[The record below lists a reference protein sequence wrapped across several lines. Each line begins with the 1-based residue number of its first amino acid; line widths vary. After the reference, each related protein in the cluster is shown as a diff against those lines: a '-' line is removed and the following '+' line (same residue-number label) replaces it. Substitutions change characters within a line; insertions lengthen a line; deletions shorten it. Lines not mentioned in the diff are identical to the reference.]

1 MQKKGRSQTVSDV
14 GMKRRRKNKRYKGI
28 IKRNKEGKETKEKR
42 ENGGK
47 KQTRRATAERGKE

>member
-1 MQKKGRSQTVSDV
+1 M
-14 GMKRRRKNKRYKGI
+14 
-28 IKRNKEGKETKEKR
+28 KRNKEGKETKEKR